1 MLMHQKIIRQSL
13 LVLYLLISYD
23 GVQGKTMLS
32 KLEDL
37 ELEEQ
42 LKLLNKP
49 SIKTIKSKYGDIYN
63 CVDFYK
69 QPTFDHPL
77 LKNHNFH
84 PQMKPTLARPKQ
96 NSSTS
101 ETSWS
106 SRIWSKDGDCPFG
119 TVPIKIITKEDL
131 VRQRNMPPP
140 EDVIIDTEL
149 TNTINNTSDSKG
161 RYISSQA
168 YKLAIVRTLKNQ
180 NNKFGGAGMA
190 TSLYNPHVE
199 GQQHSACRLKIQKG
213 SDILQVGWRVDP
225 TLYRDSKTRL
235 FIHFQA
241 GNKHCFNV
249 LCPGFVLV
257 NNEIPID
264 MAFDKISRRGERRTW
279 EFRMFIDRDLVN
291 GNWWPLLAKTYVK
304 IGFWPQ
310 KIFTSLASFANNIEW
325 GGVAYSPP
333 GVPKPP
339 MGSSF
344 FPIAQSNYDA
354 YCRGLSVLNDKG
366 ATIDVDETTIYVDD
380 PKLYQVLDYPHAAPG
395 KFQHWVFYGGPGES
409 HQL

>member
-168 YKLAIVRTLKNQ
+168 YK
-180 NNKFGGAGMA
+180 
-190 TSLYNPHVE
+190 
-199 GQQHSACRLKIQKG
+199 
-213 SDILQVGWRVDP
+213 VDP

>member
-1 MLMHQKIIRQSL
+1 
-13 LVLYLLISYD
+13 
-23 GVQGKTMLS
+23 
-32 KLEDL
+32 
-37 ELEEQ
+37 
-42 LKLLNKP
+42 
-49 SIKTIKSKYGDIYN
+49 
-63 CVDFYK
+63 
-69 QPTFDHPL
+69 
-77 LKNHNFH
+77 
-84 PQMKPTLARPKQ
+84 MKPTLARPKQ

-101 ETSWS
+101 ETNWS
-106 SRIWSKDGDCPFG
+106 SRIWSKDGGCPFG

-149 TNTINNTSDSKG
+149 TNTINNKSDSKG
-161 RYISSQA
+161 RYISSPA
-168 YKLAIVRTLKNQ
+168 YKLAIVRILENR

-190 TSLYNPHVE
+190 TSLYNPHVK

-225 TLYRDSKTRL
+225 TLYRDNKTRL

-291 GNWWPLLAKTYVK
+291 GNWWLLLAKRYVK

-310 KIFTSLASFANNIEW
+310 RIFTSLASFANNIEW

-366 ATIDVDETTIYVDD
+366 ATINVDETTIYVDD